1 MKRFLPCLLLTAAV
15 CASCGGFSVKGY
27 MPDQPEGD
35 TIVINVINY
44 EGNLEPVSYAIL
56 KNGRFSTKVD
66 IPQEDIAVLSFI
78 NEGQE
83 QAFSFFLEKGTATI
97 SLQDGVLSLGGT
109 PANNGLQTLNDR
121 AQALNDE
128 SSELMEAIQK
138 AYQENP
144 DATEQY
150 RTDVEALQEQYVDLI
165 MATIRSNADNLCG
178 LYQLVENFNIFTPE
192 ESKEMLDC
200 LADKYSDNEMYCQ
213 MLSLTE
219 DKLLTSVGNKYMDI
233 SVITQDDKELKL
245 SSVLA
250 ENKVVLLDFW
260 ASWCNPCVNEI
271 PYLKEAYS
279 KYHKL
284 GFEILS
290 VSLDEEDSEWR
301 AALKQHKMPWI
312 QALDNDVDE
321 NSAAYIYR
329 IDAIPTSF
337 LINSDGIIIASN
349 LRGDALDKT
358 LAKFFE

>member
-1 MKRFLPCLLLTAAV
+1 MRKFLPFLFLTAAV

-35 TIVINVINY
+35 TIVINIISQD
-44 EGNLEPVSYAIL
+44 GNFEPVCSAIL

-66 IPQEDIAVLSFI
+66 IPQEDIAVLSFMS
-78 NEGQE
+78 EGQE

-97 SLQDGVLSLGGT
+97 SLQDGILSLGGT

-128 SSELMEAIQK
+128 SSELMELIQK
-138 AYQENP
+138 AYQEDP
-144 DATEQY
+144 SATEQY
-150 RTDVEALQEQYVDLI
+150 RADVEALQEKYVDLI
-165 MATIRSNADNLCG
+165 LATIRSNADNLCG
-178 LYQLVENFNIFTPE
+178 LYQLVENFNILTPE
-192 ESKEMLDC
+192 EAKEMLDC

-219 DKLLTSVGNKYMDI
+219 DKLLTSVGNKFMDI
-233 SVITQDDKELKL
+233 SVVGQDDKEFKL
-245 SSVLA
+245 SSVVA

-271 PYLKEAYS
+271 PYLKEAYA

-290 VSLDEEDSEWR
+290 VSLDNEESEWR
-301 AALKQHKMPWI
+301 AALKQHKMPWLH
-312 QALDNDVDE
+312 ALDNEVNE
-321 NSAAYIYR
+321 NAAAYIYR

-337 LINSDGIIIASN
+337 LISSDSIIIASN
-349 LRGDALDKT
+349 LRGDALEKT